1 MAQPSRLC
9 AGFGVVAGAML
20 AALLAFR
27 GVLPARLPGGVP
39 AADVDARGL
48 VG

>member
-1 MAQPSRLC
+1 MNGATVAVMC
-9 AGFGVVAGAML
+9 GVWGGAGAML

-27 GVLPARLPGGVP
+27 GLLPGVVP

>member
-1 MAQPSRLC
+1 M
-9 AGFGVVAGAML
+9 VAGAML

-27 GVLPARLPGGVP
+27 GGLPAGLPGVVP